1 MPTADKPDERLLS
14 PDVASLALGTLKS
27 NSKLNFSL
35 RVVAMVFAL
44 VASSLAVVYVF
55 LRADEMV
62 QVLTDPARNGVIGE
76 QLLALT
82 APAIL
87 LMIFAILAALAG
99 MLAHSRGLEESV
111 RTLDSVNRLRREGEV
126 AVSAR
131 GLIVAFEEQMASAK
145 RGHSL
150 LLWIGRTLFIVT
162 LGLFVASFIS
172 AIWHGVDPLTV
183 GLGVSSLAGA
193 VLGVATKMPESI
205 AHDVANV
212 MQLQLVVTGAHRQI
226 GMLESDAFASLNNPE
241 TARADA
247 HHMLLE
253 VQDRIDNVVDTAIK
267 QIEKFADPQPEAKVI
282 QFRHP
287 QAAVA

>member
-1 MPTADKPDERLLS
+1 MASTDKPDERLLS

-27 NSKLNFSL
+27 NSQLNFSA
-35 RVVAMVFAL
+35 RVLAMLFAL
-44 VASSLAVVYVF
+44 ASSILAVVYVF
-55 LRADEMV
+55 IRADEMV
-62 QVLTDPARNGVIGE
+62 EVLTDPGRNNVTGE

-82 APAIL
+82 APALL
-87 LMIFAILAALAG
+87 LMIFAVLAAIG
-99 MLAHSRGLEESV
+99 GFLAHSRGLDESV

-131 GLIVAFEEQMASAK
+131 GLIVAFEEQLASAK
-145 RGHSL
+145 RGHTL

-162 LGLFVASFIS
+162 LGLFVASALS

-183 GLGVSSLAGA
+183 GLGAGSLAGA

-212 MQLQLVVTGAHRQI
+212 VQLQLVVTGAHRQI

-241 TARADA
+241 TARSDA
-247 HHMLLE
+247 HTMLLE
-253 VQDRIDNVVDTAIK
+253 VQDRIEHVVDTAIK
-267 QIEKFADPQPEAKVI
+267 QIEKFADPQPEAQVV
-282 QFRHP
+282 QFRRP
-287 QAAVA
+287 KAA

>member
-1 MPTADKPDERLLS
+1 MATTDKPDERLLN

-27 NSKLNFSL
+27 NSRLNFSL
-35 RVVAMVFAL
+35 RVLAMLFAL
-44 VASSLAVVYVF
+44 GASILAVTYVF
-55 LRADEMV
+55 IHADEMV
-62 QVLTDPARNGVIGE
+62 QVLTDPARDSVISE

-82 APAIL
+82 APALL
-87 LMIFAILAALAG
+87 LMIFAVLAALGG
-99 MLAHSRGLEESV
+99 MLAHSRGLDESV

-131 GLIVAFEEQMASAK
+131 GLIVAFEEQLASAK
-145 RGHSL
+145 RGHTL

-162 LGLFVASFIS
+162 LGLFVAAFVS
-172 AIWHGVDPLTV
+172 AIWHGVDALTV
-183 GLGVSSLAGA
+183 GLGASSLAGA

-212 MQLQLVVTGAHRQI
+212 VQLQLVVTGAHRQI

-241 TARADA
+241 TARGEA
-247 HHMLLE
+247 HRMLLE

-267 QIEKFADPQPEAKVI
+267 QIEKFADPQPEAQVI
-282 QFRHP
+282 QFRRP
-287 QAAVA
+287 KAA

>member
-1 MPTADKPDERLLS
+1 MPTADKPDERLLN
-14 PDVASLALGTLKS
+14 PDVADLALSTLKS
-27 NSKLNFSL
+27 NSKLNFSA
-35 RVVAMVFAL
+35 RVLLMLFAL
-44 VASSLAVVYVF
+44 AASVLAVLYIF
-55 LRADEMV
+55 MHAGEMV
-62 QVLTDPARNGVIGE
+62 QVLTDPSGNVLGE
-76 QLLALT
+76 ELLALT
-82 APAIL
+82 APVLL
-87 LMIFAILAALAG
+87 LMLLAALAAIAG
-99 MLAHSRGLEESV
+99 FVVHSRGLEESV
-111 RTLDSVNRLRREGEV
+111 HTLDSVNRLRREGEV

-131 GLIVAFEEQMASAK
+131 GLIVAFEEQLASAK
-145 RGHSL
+145 RGHTL

-162 LGLFVASFIS
+162 LGLFVASSIS

-183 GLGVSSLAGA
+183 GLGAGSLAGA

-247 HHMLLE
+247 HNMLLD
-253 VQDRIDNVVDTAIK
+253 VQNRIDTVVDTAIK
-267 QIEKFADPQPEAKVI
+267 QIEKFADPQPEARVFE
-282 QFRHP
+282 FRRP